1 MRLLVDENLSP
12 RVAELLR
19 DAGFAAAHVLD
30 RGLSGAPDTSVSA
43 LAVSEGRSVV
53 SADSDFAT
61 LLAMSRGTAPSL
73 VLLRSGD
80 LLTAQEQA
88 ALLIANLPP
97 LASDL
102 EQGVVIS
109 LSTTHA
115 RVRRLPLG

>member
-19 DAGFAAAHVLD
+19 DAGFDAVHVLD
-30 RGLSGAPDTSVSA
+30 RGLGGAPDASVSA

-61 LLAMSRGTAPSL
+61 LLAMTQDTAPSL

-80 LLTAQEQA
+80 LLTPQEQA
-88 ALLIANLPP
+88 ALLIANLPQ
-97 LASDL
+97 LAPDL
-102 EQGVVIS
+102 EQGVVLS

-115 RVRRLPLG
+115 RVRRLPLT